1 MQYHKQVNILHRWYS
16 CIGHGLSGLLA
27 LFLLQAVCISLHA
40 QNTSVVTGTVK
51 DTSGEPL
58 IGVSVTVKG
67 TQSGT
72 VTDADGRYR
81 VNIPQG
87 TKELVFSYVGYE
99 SRTIDIA
106 GRTAIDAVLQENTD
120 ILDEVVVIGYGTRR
134 KTDLTGSISSVSA
147 KDFNGGLV
155 NSPEQLINGK
165 VPGVTIISSSG
176 SPTSGSTIRIRGG
189 ASLNASNDPLIVLD
203 GVPLETGGISGNSG
217 NFLSMIN
224 PADIENM
231 TILKDASSTA
241 IYGSR
246 ASNGVIL
253 ITTKKGSKGLKIE
266 VSSTHSIQQKT
277 KMTPM
282 LDAEQ
287 YRFVINRDGTDA
299 QKALLGD
306 FNTDWND
313 EIFQLA
319 YGTDNNISISTAIVK
334 DFPLRASLGYY
345 SQDGILQ
352 TDNAERFSG
361 SLNLSP
367 SFFGGHLKVSLNAK
381 ASVNNN
387 RFANTSAIYN
397 ASAYNPT
404 IGVYSGNDNFGGYNE
419 ALEPSKGTPEISGQ
433 VFNPVGIL
441 KQYKSVSD
449 VKRFVG
455 NFDVDYKLHFLPE
468 LRAHLTLGYDYAKGK
483 GSIYVP
489 AEAAQYYATEGRDY
503 TYGPQKKDNSLFT
516 FYLNYA
522 KDLEQIKSRLEL
534 TGGYDFQKWKART
547 AFYEEYN
554 VAGKV
559 QNTTAAVD
567 NRHTLLSYYGRL
579 NYTFDSRYLL
589 TATVRRDGS
598 SRFSPGNRWSTFS
611 SAALAWRLSE
621 ESFLKGGDVLS
632 NLKLRFSYGQTGQQD
647 GISDYSYIPVY
658 TISQDGAEY
667 LFGDSYYYTYR
678 PEAYVSDLKWESTTS
693 YNLGLDFGLFNNRI
707 TGELDYYTRKTKDLL
722 ATVPSPAGA
731 NFDKNVTT
739 NVGNMESKGLELSL
753 SSVILDGRDWG
764 LDIAFNMTWQKMTIT
779 NLSLVEGSES
789 PVTYVG
795 STSGNNYLQILKEG
809 STPYTFFLY
818 RQLYGDDGKPL
829 EGQFEDR
836 NNDGV
841 INTQDRYEAGSPFP
855 DLMFGFNGRLRYKK
869 WNLGFSLRANTGAK
883 IFNNNAM
890 RLGATEVLSWNTAQI
905 NNLSSSYLETGFK
918 KLQYLSDYYLEKADF
933 LKMDIISLGYNFGKV
948 LPGCSLNLTGMVQ
961 NVFTITGYQ
970 GVDPEIYRGIESS
983 FYPRARTY
991 SINVGL
997 QF

>member
-1 MQYHKQVNILHRWYS
+1 MQKNKQANILHRWYS
-16 CIGHGLSGLLA
+16 FIGRGLSGLSA
-27 LFLLQAVCISLHA
+27 IILLQTVCISLSA
-40 QNTSVVTGTVK
+40 QTPRTISGAVT
-51 DTSGEPL
+51 DASGEPL
-58 IGVSVTVKG
+58 IGVSVVVTG
-67 TQSGT
+67 STTGT
-72 VTDADGRYR
+72 VTDTGGHYLLS
-81 VNIPQG
+81 IPEG
-87 TKELVFSYVGYE
+87 KSSLTFSYIGYDPQTVE
-99 SRTIDIA
+99 TTGRRTIDI
-106 GRTAIDAVLQENTD
+106 VLKENTG
-120 ILDEVVVIGYGTRR
+120 ILDEVVVIGYGTQR

-155 NSPEQLINGK
+155 NSPAQLINGK

-176 SPTSGSTIRIRGG
+176 SPSSGSTIRIRGG

-203 GVPLETGGISGNSG
+203 GVPLEAGGISGNSG

-253 ITTKKGSKGLKIE
+253 ITTKKGSKGLKID

-277 KMTPM
+277 RMTPM
-282 LDAEQ
+282 LDPEQ
-287 YRFVINRDGTDA
+287 YRYVIGRDGTDA

-306 FNTDWND
+306 YNTDWND
-313 EIFQLA
+313 EIFRLA
-319 YGTDNNISISTAIVK
+319 YGTDNNISISTAITK
-334 DFPLRASLGYY
+334 DFPVRASLGYY

-352 TDNAERFSG
+352 TDNTGRFSG

-367 SFFGGHLKVSLNAK
+367 SFFGGHLKLSLNAR
-381 ASVNNN
+381 AALNNN
-387 RFANTSAIYN
+387 RFANTTAIYN

-404 IGVYSGNDNFGGYNE
+404 TGVYSGNSDYGGYNE
-419 ALEPSKGTPEISGQ
+419 ALDPSKGTPTIAGQ
-433 VFNPVGIL
+433 VLNPAGIL
-441 KQYKSVSD
+441 KQYESVSD
-449 VKRFVG
+449 VKRFTG
-455 NFDVDYKLHFLPE
+455 NFDIDYKFHFLPG

-483 GSIYVP
+483 GSVFVP
-489 AEAAQYYATEGRDY
+489 AGAAQYFATGGRDY
-503 TYGPQKKDNSLFT
+503 TYGPQKKDNALFT

-522 KDLEQIKSRLEL
+522 KDLEQVKSRIEL

-554 VAGKV
+554 IAGV
-559 QNTTAAVD
+559 PQSASAATD

-589 TATVRRDGS
+589 TATIRRDGS
-598 SRFSPGNRWSTFS
+598 SRFSKDNRYSVFPS
-611 SAALAWRLSE
+611 MALAWRLSE
-621 ESFLKGGDVLS
+621 ESFLKGNDVLG

-647 GISDYSYIPVY
+647 GIPDYSYIPVY

-678 PEAYVSDLKWESTTS
+678 PEAYVSNLKWESTTS
-693 YNLGLDFGLFNNRI
+693 YNAGLDFGLFNNRI
-707 TGELDYYTRKTKDLL
+707 SGELDYYTRKTKDLL

-753 SSVILDGRDWG
+753 SSAILDNKDWG
-764 LDIAFNMTWQKMTIT
+764 LDVAFNMTWQKMTIT
-779 NLSLVEGSES
+779 NLALIEGNES

-809 STPYTFFLY
+809 STPYTFYLY
-818 RQLYGDDGKPL
+818 KQLYGDDGKPL
-829 EGQFEDR
+829 EGKFEDFKP
-836 NNDGV
+836 DG
-841 INTQDRYEAGSPFP
+841 ITNSDDRYEAGSPFP
-855 DLMFGFNGRLRYKK
+855 DFIFGLNSRLRYKK
-869 WNLGFSLRANTGAK
+869 WNFSFSLRANTGAK

-890 RLGATEVLSWNTAQI
+890 RLGAAEVISWNTAQI
-905 NNLSSSYLETGFK
+905 NNLSSSYLETGFG

-948 LPGCSLNLTGMVQ
+948 LPGCSLNVTGMVQ
-961 NVFTITGYQ
+961 NAFTITGYS

-991 SINVGL
+991 SINIGL

>member
-1 MQYHKQVNILHRWYS
+1 MQNNKPTNILHRWYAS
-16 CIGHGLSGLLA
+16 IGRGFIGLLA
-27 LFLLQAVCISLHA
+27 VFLLQAVCISLSA
-40 QNTSVVTGTVK
+40 QTSRTISGVVK
-51 DTSGEPL
+51 DASGEPL
-58 IGVSVTVKG
+58 IGVSVVITG
-67 TQSGT
+67 SATGT
-72 VTDADGRYR
+72 VTDTAGRYSIS
-81 VNIPQG
+81 IPQG
-87 TKELVFSYVGYE
+87 KALLTFSYIGFDAQTVNTTG
-99 SRTIDIA
+99 RNTIDI
-106 GRTAIDAVLQENTD
+106 TLSEDAKS
-120 ILDEVVVIGYGTRR
+120 LDEVVVIGYGTQR
-134 KTDLTGSISSVSA
+134 KTDLTGSISSVSS

-155 NSPEQLINGK
+155 NSPAQLINGK

-253 ITTKKGSKGLKIE
+253 ITTKKGSKGMKIDI
-266 VSSTHSIQQKT
+266 SSTHSIQQKT

-282 LDAEQ
+282 LDSEQ
-287 YRFVINRDGTDA
+287 YRFVIGRDGTDA

-306 FNTDWND
+306 YNTDWND

-319 YGTDNNISISTAIVK
+319 YGTDNNISVSTAIAK
-334 DFPLRASLGYY
+334 DFPVRASLGYY

-352 TDNAERFSG
+352 TDHTERFSG
-361 SLNLSP
+361 SVNLSP
-367 SFFGGHLKVSLNAK
+367 SFWGGHLKFSINARASL
-381 ASVNNN
+381 NNN

-404 IGVYSGNDNFGGYNE
+404 IGVYSGNNDYGGYNE
-419 ALEPSKGTPEISGQ
+419 ALDPSKGTPTIAGQ
-433 VFNPVGIL
+433 VLNPVGIL
-441 KQYKSVSD
+441 RQYKSVSD

-455 NFDVDYKLHFLPE
+455 NFDMDYTFHFLPD
-468 LRAHLTLGYDYAKGK
+468 LRAHLTLGYDHAKGK
-483 GSIYVP
+483 GSVFVP
-489 AEAAQYYATEGRDY
+489 AEAAQYFATGGRDY
-503 TYGPQKKDNSLFT
+503 TYGPQKKDNRLFT

-522 KDLEQIKSRLEL
+522 KDLSRIKSRIEL
-534 TGGYDFQKWKART
+534 TGGYDFQKWKSST

-554 VAGKV
+554 VEGKA
-559 QNTTAAVD
+559 QNATAAVD

-579 NYTFDSRYLL
+579 NYTFASRYLL

-598 SRFSPGNRWSTFS
+598 SRFSPDNRWSIFPS
-611 SAALAWRLSE
+611 MALAWRLSE
-621 ESFLKGGDVLS
+621 ESFLKGNDVLS

-678 PEAYVSDLKWESTTS
+678 PEAYVSNLKWESTAS
-693 YNLGLDFGLFNNRI
+693 YNVGLDFGLFNNRLS
-707 TGELDYYTRKTKDLL
+707 GELDYYTRKTKDLL
-722 ATVPSPAGA
+722 ATVPSPAGS

-753 SSVILDGRDWG
+753 SSVILDNKDWG
-764 LDIAFNMTWQKMTIT
+764 VDVAFNMTWQEMTIT
-779 NLSLVEGSES
+779 NLALIEGNES
-789 PVTYVG
+789 PITYVG

-809 STPYTFFLY
+809 STPYTFYLY
-818 RQLYGDDGKPL
+818 KQLYGDDGKPL
-829 EGQFEDR
+829 EGKFEDFKD
-836 NNDGV
+836 DG
-841 INTQDRYEAGSPFP
+841 ITNSDDRYEAGSPFP
-855 DLMFGFNGRLRYKK
+855 DFMFGFNSRLRYKK

-890 RLGATEVLSWNTAQI
+890 RLGASEVLSWNTAQI
-905 NNLSSSYLETGFK
+905 NNLSSSYMETGFQ

-933 LKMDIISLGYNFGKV
+933 LKMDIISLGYNFGKL
-948 LPGCSLNLTGMVQ
+948 LPGCSLNVTGMVQ
-961 NVFTITGYQ
+961 NAFTITGYS

>member
-1 MQYHKQVNILHRWYS
+1 MQYSKQTNTLYWWSVS
-16 CIGHGLSGLLA
+16 IGRSLCSFLLA
-27 LFLLQAVCISLHA
+27 LLLPTLFISLNA
-40 QNTSVVTGTVK
+40 QTARQISGTVK
-51 DTSGEPL
+51 DASGELL

-67 TQSGT
+67 THSGT
-72 VTDADGRYR
+72 VTDVNGNYQ

-87 TKELVFSYVGYE
+87 AKELVFSYIGYE
-99 SRTIDIA
+99 PQTVNAGTRSTLDI
-106 GRTAIDAVLQENTD
+106 ILKEDAKA
-120 ILDEVVVIGYGTRR
+120 LDEVVVIGYGSQR
-134 KTDLTGSISSVSA
+134 KTDLTGSISSVNS

-231 TILKDASSTA
+231 TVLKDASSTA

-253 ITTKKGSKGLKIE
+253 ITTKKGSKSLKVE
-266 VSSTHSIQQKT
+266 ASSTHSIQQKT

-282 LDAEQ
+282 LDAGQ
-287 YRFVINRDGTDA
+287 YRYVINRDGTDA
-299 QKALLGD
+299 QKALLGNY
-306 FNTDWND
+306 NTDWNN

-319 YGTDNNISISTAIVK
+319 YGTDNNVSISTAIAR
-334 DFPLRASLGYY
+334 DFPIRVSLGYY
-345 SQDGILQ
+345 NQNGILQ
-352 TDNAERFSG
+352 TDNTERFSG
-361 SLNLSP
+361 SVNFSP
-367 SFFGGHLKVSLNAK
+367 SFFNNHLKFNLNAR

-404 IGVYSGNDNFGGYNE
+404 IGVFSGNNDFGGYNE
-419 ALEPSKGTPEISGQ
+419 ALEPSKGTPEIAGQ

-455 NFDVDYKLHFLPE
+455 NFDVDYTFHFLPD

-483 GSIYVP
+483 GSVFVP
-489 AEAAQYYATEGRDY
+489 AEAAQYYATGGRDY
-503 TYGPQKKDNSLFT
+503 TYGPQKKDNQLFT
-516 FYLNYA
+516 FYLNYT
-522 KDLEQIKSRLEL
+522 KELKQIKSRIDL
-534 TGGYDFQKWKART
+534 TGGYDFQKWKSRT

-554 VAGKV
+554 AAGKV
-559 QNTTAAVD
+559 QNANAAND

-579 NYTFDSRYLL
+579 NYTFNSRYLL

-598 SRFSPGNRWSTFS
+598 SRFSPDNRWSTFPS
-611 SAALAWRLSE
+611 VALAWRLSE
-621 ESFLKGGDVLS
+621 ESFLKGNDILS

-667 LFGDSYYYTYR
+667 LFGDKYYYTYR
-678 PEAYVSDLKWESTTS
+678 PEAYVSNLKWESTTS
-693 YNLGLDFGLFNNRI
+693 YNVGLDFGLFKNRI
-707 TGELDYYTRKTKDLL
+707 SGELDYYTRKTKDLL

-739 NVGNMESKGLELSL
+739 NVGNMESQGLELSL
-753 SSVILDGRDWG
+753 SSVILDRKDWG
-764 LDIAFNMTWQKMTIT
+764 LDIAFNMTWQKMKIT
-779 NLSLVEGSES
+779 NLSLVEGNES
-789 PVTYVG
+789 PITYVG

-809 STPYTFFLY
+809 SAPYTFYLY
-818 RQLYGDDGKPL
+818 KQLYGDDGKPL
-829 EGQFEDR
+829 EGQFEDLMD
-836 NNDGV
+836 DGK
-841 INTQDRYEAGSPFP
+841 INSEDRYQAGSPFP
-855 DLMFGFNGRLRYKK
+855 DFMFGLNSRLRYKK

-890 RLGATEVLSWNTAQI
+890 RLGASEVLSWNTAQI
-905 NNLSSSYLETGFK
+905 NNLSTSYLETGFQ

-933 LKMDIISLGYNFGKV
+933 LKMDMISLGYNFGNA
-948 LPGCSLNLTGMVQ
+948 LPGCNLNVTAMVQ
-961 NVFTITGYQ
+961 NAFTITGYS

-991 SINVGL
+991 SINIGL

>member
-1 MQYHKQVNILHRWYS
+1 MQYCKQANILHRWYAS
-16 CIGHGLSGLLA
+16 IGRNVCGFLLA
-27 LFLLQAVCISLHA
+27 LLLPALSISLHA
-40 QNTSVVTGTVK
+40 QTSHTVSGLVK
-51 DTSGEPL
+51 DTSGEPM
-58 IGVSVTVKG
+58 IGVSVIVTG
-67 TQSGT
+67 SSSGT
-72 VTDADGRYR
+72 ITDANGHYR
-81 VNIPQG
+81 IDTPEG
-87 TKELVFSYVGYE
+87 KSRLTFSYVGFE
-99 SRTIDIA
+99 TQTVDAGTRSTINIA
-106 GRTAIDAVLQENTD
+106 LKEDAKT
-120 ILDEVVVIGYGTRR
+120 LDEVVVIGYGTQR
-134 KTDLTGSISSVSA
+134 KTDLTGSISSVSV

-165 VPGVTIISSSG
+165 IPGVTIISSSG

-253 ITTKKGSKGLKIE
+253 ITTKKGSQGLKIG

-287 YRFVINRDGTDA
+287 YRYIINRDGTDA

-306 FNTDWND
+306 YNTDWND

-361 SLNLSP
+361 SVNLSP
-367 SFFGGHLKVSLNAK
+367 SFLNGHLKVSLNAK

-404 IGVYSGNDNFGGYNE
+404 IGIYSGNSDFGGYNE
-419 ALEPSKGTPEISGQ
+419 ALEPTKGTPEISGQ

-441 KQYKSVSD
+441 KQYKSLSD

-455 NFDVDYKLHFLPE
+455 NFDMDYTFHFLPD
-468 LRAHLTLGYDYAKGK
+468 LRAHLILGYDYAKGK
-483 GSIYVP
+483 GSVYVP
-489 AEAAQYYATEGRDY
+489 EEAAQYYATGGRDY
-503 TYGPQKKDNSLFT
+503 TYGPQKKDNRLFT
-516 FYLNYA
+516 FYLNYT
-522 KDLEQIKSRLEL
+522 KDLEQLKSRVEL

-559 QNTTAAVD
+559 QNTTAAID

-579 NYTFDSRYLL
+579 NYTFASKYLL
-589 TATVRRDGS
+589 TATIRRDGS
-598 SRFSPGNRWSTFS
+598 SRFSPDNRWSTFPS
-611 SAALAWRLSE
+611 VALAWRLSE
-621 ESFLKGGDVLS
+621 ESFLKGNDVLS
-632 NLKLRFSYGQTGQQD
+632 NLKLRLSYGQTGQQD

-693 YNLGLDFGLFNNRI
+693 YNIGLDFGLFNNRL

-739 NVGNMESKGLELSL
+739 NVGNMKSKGLELSL
-753 SSVILDGRDWG
+753 SSVILDSRNWG
-764 LDIAFNMTWQKMTIT
+764 LDVAFNMTWQKMTIT
-779 NLSLVEGSES
+779 NLSLVEGNES
-789 PVTYVG
+789 PITYVG

-809 STPYTFFLY
+809 STPYTFYLY
-818 RQLYGDDGKPL
+818 KQLYGDDGKPL

-836 NNDGV
+836 KDDGV
-841 INTQDRYEAGSPFP
+841 INSQDRYEAGSPFP
-855 DLMFGFNGRLRYKK
+855 DFMFGFNGRLRYKK

-890 RLGATEVLSWNTAQI
+890 RLGAAEVLSWNTAQI

-948 LPGCSLNLTGMVQ
+948 LPGCSLSVTGMVQ
-961 NVFTITGYQ
+961 NAFTITGYS

-983 FYPRARTY
+983 FYPRARIY
-991 SINVGL
+991 SLNIGL